1 MNNLNASS
9 SSDSTL
15 VAVPKLC
22 DDRSNWADYEPRIQ
36 NAMGAK
42 GLWRHIL
49 GTATALVPYA
59 VCNGIP
65 MLGDGKTPATED
77 QIELK
82 ESKII
87 EFEKREYL
95 AHHIILSTT
104 FTRLM
109 TKIKALKSA
118 EDMWRHV
125 IDDAMSKSTL
135 HLLNAKDQLASMKL
149 ADNDDPKT
157 HLEEL
162 RQHFQ
167 TMQQHHDNLLK
178 IGLEMSDSR
187 YNIIIMSSLLE
198 SYRST
203 LQTITTS
210 QLVGKLS
217 GAQLKALKADDIM
230 SFIIKEAQHKV
241 RNNDHTKYAES
252 AIAAHMK
259 KSGKSKEKGKGKEKN
274 HLIATLKEEP
284 RKAKV
289 QCGKMSK
296 RRKQ

>member
-1 MNNLNASS
+1 MGPTTNMNNLNASS

-15 VAVPKLC
+15 VAVPKLR
-22 DDRSNWADYEPRIQ
+22 DDGSNWADYEPRIQ

-49 GTATALVPYA
+49 GTATAPVPYA
-59 VCNGIP
+59 VSNGIP
-65 MLGDGKTPATED
+65 MLADGKTPATED
-77 QIELK
+77 QIESK

-104 FTRLM
+104 FTRLT
-109 TKIKALKSA
+109 TKIKTLKSA

-135 HLLNAKDQLASMKL
+135 HLLNAEDQLASMKL

-167 TMQQHHDNLLK
+167 TMQQRHDNLLK
-178 IGLEMSDSR
+178 IGSEMSDS
-187 YNIIIMSSLLE
+187 
-198 SYRST
+198 
-203 LQTITTS
+203 
-210 QLVGKLS
+210 
-217 GAQLKALKADDIM
+217 
-230 SFIIKEAQHKV
+230 
-241 RNNDHTKYAES
+241 
-252 AIAAHMK
+252 
-259 KSGKSKEKGKGKEKN
+259 
-274 HLIATLKEEP
+274 
-284 RKAKV
+284 
-289 QCGKMSK
+289 
-296 RRKQ
+296 